1 MKGRRQALR
10 KGRIRVATCQFA
22 VSSDIRQNAATI
34 RSQILVA
41 KRRRANVVH
50 FPEAALSGYA
60 GKDVRSWD
68 GYAWDVLKE
77 ETLAIMELAKAEKTW
92 VIIGSAHPL
101 SRGNL
106 PHNSLYAISPK
117 GVIQDRY
124 DKRFCTGGDLKFYSP
139 GDHFTIF
146 RINGVTCG
154 MLICYDIRFP
164 EMYREY
170 KKLGAQLVFHSFY
183 NARAKGP
190 GIHKII
196 MRPTLQANAASNYIW
211 VSASNSSAY
220 YSWPSVFIQPDGVIA
235 EQLPF
240 NRPGVMVNV
249 VDVRKKFYDA
259 SRGCRDLA
267 MKGIL
272 NSGKLVDDPRSK
284 DRKSL

>member
-1 MKGRRQALR
+1 MR
-10 KGRIRVATCQFA
+10 KGRIRVATCQFPVA
-22 VSSDIRQNAATI
+22 PDIKENAAAI
-34 RSQILVA
+34 RSQMLVA
-41 KRRRANVVH
+41 RRHRADVVQ

-60 GKDVRSWD
+60 GKEVKSWE
-68 GYAWDVLKE
+68 GYDWDLLKE
-77 ETLAIMELAKAEKTW
+77 ETRGVMALAKKKGLW
-92 VIIGSAHPL
+92 VILGSAHPL
-101 SRGNL
+101 SGNNL

-117 GVIQDRY
+117 GLIQDRY

-146 RINGVTCG
+146 RINGVSCG
-154 MLICYDIRFP
+154 MLICYDVRFP
-164 EMYREY
+164 EVYREY

-196 MRPTLQANAASNYIW
+196 MRPTLQANAASNYIF

-235 EQLPF
+235 KQLPF

-249 VDVRKKFYDA
+249 VDVKKKLYDA
-259 SRGCRDLA
+259 SRSHRDLA
-267 MKGIL
+267 MRGIL
-272 NSGKLVDDPRSK
+272 NSGKLVVDPRSK